1 MSKIG
6 SGSNSRRIGS
16 EAPRDGASRGDAQAS
31 SLDSPRVE
39 DDSNG
44 EPLEAVLEELNSLVG
59 LETAKS
65 QVQKLIATHKAN
77 IVRQEHGHTSVP
89 IGLHLAFLGP
99 PGTGKTT
106 VARLIARIYRAIG
119 LLPRG
124 HLVEADRSSLVAGF
138 IGQTAIKVQE
148 VVEAAD
154 GGVLFI
160 DEAYSL
166 ASDSG
171 SGFGDEAIATLVK
184 EMENRRHSMAVVI
197 AGYEQSI
204 TDLLK
209 SNQGLK
215 SRFQRSL
222 VFGDYSQDELNEIF
236 VRLSKSHQIDL
247 TPEVAKAVRAHIE
260 SAKTSGD
267 AGNARYVRNLFEGMF
282 TSMSE
287 RANSNSIVELHEV
300 TQFSVNDVPPAE
312 GGTSNFGFLRA

>member
-6 SGSNSRRIGS
+6 SGSDSGRIGI
-16 EAPRDGASRGDAQAS
+16 ETPCVGALEEGVQAS
-31 SLDSPRVE
+31 SLATPLVE
-39 DDSNG
+39 DGSNG
-44 EPLEAVLEELNSLVG
+44 ESLEAVLEELNSLVG

-77 IVRQEHGHTSVP
+77 NVRQEHGHTSVP

-106 VARLIARIYRAIG
+106 VARLIARIYRSIG

-138 IGQTAIKVQE
+138 VGQTAMKVQE

-209 SNQGLK
+209 SNQGMK

-236 VRLSKSHQIDL
+236 VRLSKSHQIEL
-247 TPEVAKAVRAHIE
+247 TPEVAKAVSAHIE

-312 GGTSNFGFLRA
+312 GGTSNFGFLRT